1 MFQEN
6 EITPFED
13 KINKD
18 ATWDNISKEKIRNFL
33 KEVDISMRK
42 IVPPDI
48 MTSLNTIVFERPVER
63 VGEKGGEKVGVK
75 VGEKL
80 TANRKKII
88 DLMIQNKTISAKQLS
103 ELVGISQRKIEENI
117 SWLKEKGYVKRIGP
131 DKGGY
136 WEIVNA

>member
-42 IVPPDI
+42 I
-48 MTSLNTIVFERPVER
+48 
-63 VGEKGGEKVGVK
+63 
-75 VGEKL
+75 
-80 TANRKKII
+80 
-88 DLMIQNKTISAKQLS
+88 
-103 ELVGISQRKIEENI
+103 
-117 SWLKEKGYVKRIGP
+117 
-131 DKGGY
+131 
-136 WEIVNA
+136 